1 MGVGAHGEVLDGR
14 EKPAEAEPYRF
25 STSVPT
31 EEEARA
37 CVEAVTS
44 ENTHARTHAQTHAH
58 IHTYIHTYTRARTNK
73 HTHTRARAHTYTHT
87 HTHTNE
93 QMYNALDPKP

>member
-14 EKPAEAEPYRF
+14 EKPVEAEPYRF

-44 ENTHARTHAQTHAH
+44 ENTHARTHTQTHAHAQTHAQTNTRTH
-58 IHTYIHTYTRARTNK
+58 ARAHTYIHTYIHT
-73 HTHTRARAHTYTHT
+73 HIHT

-93 QMYNALDPKP
+93 RMYNALEPKP

>member
-1 MGVGAHGEVLDGR
+1 MGIGAHGEVLDGR
-14 EKPAEAEPYRF
+14 EKPVEAEPYRF

-44 ENTHARTHAQTHAH
+44 ENTHARTHAQT
-58 IHTYIHTYTRARTNK
+58 NK
-73 HTHTRARAHTYTHT
+73 HTHT
-87 HTHTNE
+87 
-93 QMYNALDPKP
+93 QMKTCTIP